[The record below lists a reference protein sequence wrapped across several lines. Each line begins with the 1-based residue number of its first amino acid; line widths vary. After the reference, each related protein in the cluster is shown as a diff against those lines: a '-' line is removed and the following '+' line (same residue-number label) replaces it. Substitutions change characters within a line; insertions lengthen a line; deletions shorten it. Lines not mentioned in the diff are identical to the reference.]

1 MQERRGVLSFIDVVW
16 VVEAV
21 IAVLH
26 QTFQRRC
33 GSVFTHRMKG
43 RADGRGVEGANAS
56 PVHGHKPD

>member
-1 MQERRGVLSFIDVVW
+1 MVW

-33 GSVFTHRMKG
+33 GSVFTHLMKG